1 MSADFWAGYVSGAI
15 GILVGNPLDIIK
27 TKLQAGSAKKSP
39 EITINPGTQS
49 QTSAQRWTS
58 FARGAAAPILG
69 YGALNGNP
77 SPSSNPHASQTDQ
90 SSAILFVTYNRSLSL
105 LQTGSLSTLPQDLP
119 SHPPAWSIWTA
130 GALGGLAT
138 FIISAPTELVKCRAQ
153 ISNPPR
159 SSWQI
164 TQELFKTSGIRGLY
178 TGGTI
183 TSLRDSIG
191 YGFYFYSY
199 ELTKRSWTSP
209 SDSESTQ
216 AFKVLMCGG
225 LAGVVTWASIFP
237 LDVIKTRVQIWD
249 LSTAKT
255 GETEGLLGSSEA
267 LAKRP
272 STLAIARSAYQAEG
286 IPVFFRGLGVCS
298 ARAFIVNAVQWA
310 VYEWMMKVLTKAT

>member
-27 TKLQAGSAKKSP
+27 TKLQAGSSKKSP
-39 EITINPGTQS
+39 ELTSNPSAQS
-49 QTSAQRWTS
+49 STPTQRWTS

-69 YGALNGNP
+69 YGALN
-77 SPSSNPHASQTDQ
+77 
-90 SSAILFVTYNRSLSL
+90 AILFVTYNRSLSI

-153 ISNPPR
+153 VSNPPKS
-159 SSWQI
+159 SSWQV
-164 TQELFKTSGIRGLY
+164 TQDLLKTSGIRGLY

-199 ELTKRSWTSP
+199 ELTKRNWTSP
-209 SDSESTQ
+209 SDTESTQ

-225 LAGVVTWASIFP
+225 LAGVATWASIFP
-237 LDVIKTRVQIWD
+237 LDVVKTRVQIWD
-249 LSTAKT
+249 LNASSA
-255 GETEGLLGSSEA
+255 GEEPLLGSGSRNDV
-267 LAKRP
+267 LGKKRP
-272 STLAIARSAYQAEG
+272 GTLAIARAAYQAEG

-310 VYEWMMKVLTKAT
+310 VYEWMMKVLTKPE